1 MIDPIFAHPLLD
13 REALAKRWNC
23 SVSLLEK
30 LPAEKLPLRIW
41 VAPGRVMY
49 RLVDVI
55 IYESRQ
61 VGFGPAALVGDGL
74 DLAQLVS
81 AVRLQIQ
88 QEATRVGSHSPNP
101 YAGVSAPSGRGR
113 RPRAAN
119 TN

>member
-49 RLVDVI
+49 RLADVI

-61 VGFGPAALVGDGL
+61 VGFGPDALIGDGL

-81 AVRLQIQ
+81 AVRQHIQ
-88 QEATRVGSHSPNP
+88 NEPTRVGASGTNP
-101 YAGVSAPSGRGR
+101 YAGLPASSGRGR